1 MNDKPLVSILIPC
14 FNNEEFVGEAIES
27 ALSQT
32 YSNIEVVVVD
42 DGSTDRSLDVMRSFE
57 KKIKWLSGPNRGAC
71 IARNAAL
78 ELSQGEFIQFLDA
91 DDLLVSTKIEKQ
103 LQKIIS
109 GDFDLVLCK
118 GSLFGDGRP
127 ERPIKKPVPYPEQS
141 DPVWYFLNFPSGTNA
156 PLFRR
161 TIIEKVGG
169 FRPNIPRAQEW
180 DLQVR
185 LASAGARLG
194 LVDEI
199 LCRIRNHSS
208 ESRLTK
214 RKISDDYNLKLSL
227 EINDII
233 KDPPYSLS
241 VKGKSAWASHLVQCS
256 IYAYRN
262 GFKEIAKRGF
272 KESKK
277 WCAQPQVDERYFYRL
292 LARFFPLSYIELSL
306 DVCRKARDK
315 FQSMKKL

>member
-1 MNDKPLVSILIPC
+1 MKPLVSILMPC
-14 FNNEEFVGEAIES
+14 FNNQDFVGAAIES

-32 YSNIEVVVVD
+32 YSNIEVIVVD
-42 DGSTDRSLDVMRSFE
+42 DGSTDFSLDVIKRYE
-57 KKIKWLSGPNRGAC
+57 KKIKWLTGPNRGAC
-71 IARNAAL
+71 EARNSAL
-78 ELSQGEFIQFLDA
+78 DLSKGEFIQFLDA

-127 ERPIKKPVPYPEQS
+127 ERPIKKPVPNPEQS

-199 LCRIRNHSS
+199 LCKIRNHSS

-227 EINDII
+227 EINEMI
-233 KDPPYSLS
+233 KMPPYSLS
-241 VKGKSAWASHLVQCS
+241 VKGKSAWASHLAQCS

-262 GFKEIAKRGF
+262 GFREIAKQGF
-272 KESKK
+272 IESQK
-277 WCAQPQVDERYFYRL
+277 WSKTIKINERVFYKILCYFIPLNYMESSL
-292 LARFFPLSYIELSL
+292 ELARKT
-306 DVCRKARDK
+306 RK
-315 FQSMKKL
+315 FISNVQN

>member
-1 MNDKPLVSILIPC
+1 MNPLVSILIPC

-32 YSNIEVVVVD
+32 YSNIEVIVVD
-42 DGSTDRSLDVMRSFE
+42 DGSTDLSLDVIKRYE
-57 KKIKWLSGPNRGAC
+57 KKIKWLTGPNRGAC
-71 IARNAAL
+71 VARNSAL
-78 ELSQGEFIQFLDA
+78 DVSKGEFIQFLDA
-91 DDLLVSTKIEKQ
+91 DDLLVPSKIEKQ
-103 LQKIIS
+103 IEGIICKNL
-109 GDFDLVLCK
+109 DIILCK

-127 ERPIKKPVPYPEQS
+127 ERPIKKPVPNPERS

-227 EINDII
+227 EINEII
-233 KDPPYSLS
+233 KMPPYSLS
-241 VKGKSAWASHLVQCS
+241 LVGKSSWASHLAQCS

-262 GFKEIAKRGF
+262 GFREIAKQGF
-272 KESKK
+272 IESQIWSNSIKIN
-277 WCAQPQVDERYFYRL
+277 ERIFYKILCYFIPLIYMERSLGFARAARNL
-292 LARFFPLSYIELSL
+292 L
-306 DVCRKARDK
+306 KNG
-315 FQSMKKL
+315 QN